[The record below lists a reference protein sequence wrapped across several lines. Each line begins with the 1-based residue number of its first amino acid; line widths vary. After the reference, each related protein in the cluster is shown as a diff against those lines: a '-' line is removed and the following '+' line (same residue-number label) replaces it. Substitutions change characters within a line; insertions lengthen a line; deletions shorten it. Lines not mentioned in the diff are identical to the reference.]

1 MAKNPI
7 NVKRTGSIRLIDG
20 KNNDKNSKQI
30 LKRQIKVGIQN
41 SK

>member
-7 NVKRTGSIRLIDG
+7 NVKRTGFIRLIDG